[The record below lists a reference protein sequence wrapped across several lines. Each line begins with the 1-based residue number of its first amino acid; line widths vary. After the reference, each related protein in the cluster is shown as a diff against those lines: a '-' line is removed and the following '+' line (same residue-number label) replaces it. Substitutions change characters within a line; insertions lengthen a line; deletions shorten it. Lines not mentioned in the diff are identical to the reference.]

1 MWLQRTFIIYEQT
14 CMHSGSPNTPVGV
27 QRHVGA
33 HAVEWETVVLVMLTA
48 EPLWLQYGES
58 QGMHLM
64 GVGA

>member
-1 MWLQRTFIIYEQT
+1 
-14 CMHSGSPNTPVGV
+14 MHSGSPNTPVGV